1 MRIALELN
9 ETECNV
15 LIDILNQKIRR
26 MKAYR
31 DSHEEYWGV
40 GDEKLLEYKV
50 KLRDKILEF
59 SYLQETI
66 DKED

>member
-9 ETECNV
+9 GTEYQV
-15 LIDILNQKIRR
+15 LIELLNSKIA
-26 MKAYR
+26 KTEEYR
-31 DSHEEYWGV
+31 DSHEEYWCATN
-40 GDEKLLEYKV
+40 EEILEHRI